1 MTTTNKH
8 RKETINL
15 RLHSEDK
22 SVIERAAN
30 LEGKTVSSFIISSAL
45 AGAKKIIQGHEPIT
59 LNAKESKA
67 FLNAL
72 ARPPRFNDALI
83 KAFELHGQRIN
94 GK

>member
-1 MTTTNKH
+1 MGADDHTQQKQF
-8 RKETINL
+8 NL
-15 RLHSEDK
+15 RLRSDDK
-22 SVIERAAN
+22 RVIERAAS

-45 AGAKKIIQGHEPIT
+45 AGAKKTIRGHEPIT

-83 KAFELHGQRIN
+83 KAFELHGQRIS